1 MPHITLEV
9 PNSLKNELNW
19 NDLFKSL
26 HLKLANAGYGRLDDF
41 KSRIITLDFWQ
52 VADRDESAQLL
63 FATLQTMNP
72 RPPEMI
78 RAMGAMICEVLE
90 EKAKG
95 IAKGKWLQVCVKVGG
110 TPPEDYFK
118 VHLNAP
124 ELQPGNFQS
133 KLITYR
139 I

>member
-9 PNSLKNELNW
+9 PASLKEEIDW
-19 NDLFKSL
+19 NDLFKNL
-26 HLKLANAGYGRLDDF
+26 HIKLANAGYGRLDDF
-41 KSRIITLDFWQ
+41 KSRTIILDCWQ
-52 VADRDESAQLL
+52 VADRDENALIL

-78 RAMGAMICEVLE
+78 RAMGAVICKALE
-90 EKAKG
+90 EKAKE
-95 IAKGKWLQVCVKVGG
+95 IAHGRWLQVCVKVGG

-124 ELQPGNFQS
+124 ELKPGNFKAGEQ
-133 KLITYR
+133 
-139 I
+139 